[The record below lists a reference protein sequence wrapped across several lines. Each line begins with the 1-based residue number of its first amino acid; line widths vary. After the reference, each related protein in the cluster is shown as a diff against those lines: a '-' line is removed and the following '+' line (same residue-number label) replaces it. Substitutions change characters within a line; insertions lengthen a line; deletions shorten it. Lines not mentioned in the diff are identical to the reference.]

1 MARYGFTALF
11 AVLLNG
17 LFGTAPATAAE
28 PPKPTLAAQQT
39 ACTKGDGRACFDIAD
54 RLERGTGVAKDP
66 VRALTFH
73 IRACE
78 LKQGEA
84 CYRAGTLLDSA
95 SSAPDL
101 PRATQ
106 FYRKGCDLKSANGCF
121 SLGFAYRLG
130 KGVATNQAL
139 GTSLMDKGCTM
150 GSSGCKFLRDKG
162 LLPPRAAAPAPA
174 RAAPP
179 PAGRTAP
186 AAAKN
191 PMSDPETSCRTNP
204 DKEAAASSCETI
216 GYTMEMDMGDGGNP
230 GAALWYHDRACTL
243 GNASG
248 CTAAGMLYWLGR
260 VGATGNPPKP
270 DLVKAFGYNRR
281 ACDLDP
287 GECWYVANNYWK
299 GEGVTLNLVT
309 AEALYRRS
317 CKASPDYGCSSTAY
331 FLDKTKRGQPGEIVA
346 LYEKACTSLNAS
358 SCKDAAEF
366 YQGGK
371 GITPNPAKAASLRQ
385 AACKLD
391 KTLCPKQAAAPA
403 RPASPP
409 AARAA
414 PAKNPMDDPDTSCR
428 TNPDK
433 KAAALAC
440 NDLGV
445 VMEMDMGDITGQP
458 EFKRALWY
466 FDRACALGRAGG
478 CNSAG
483 IMYSE
488 GKIGARGNPPQADH
502 VTAFGYFRR
511 ACELEPKGCWEVAG
525 AFEDGLGVAK
535 SLATAEQFYRQSC
548 RADPEFACWLTGN
561 FLDRTKRGKPGE
573 VVALYEGACKQ
584 SYPKACRDAAL
595 IYENGKGVAKD
606 RGKAE
611 SLRQLA
617 CIMTGE
623 TSCPPLDPAPAV
635 AQAVAPQPSPAP
647 PAVEPARKAVPAT
660 AQAKRSAREP
670 VVPGSALAR
679 GIALYREKDFQ
690 PALALFLAAAKQD
703 PGDPRAYAY
712 LAGTYDWLG
721 MSVESRMA
729 ADTARRIDPDALAI
743 VQFAFGGP

>member
-1 MARYGFTALF
+1 MARYGFAALF
-11 AVLLNG
+11 AALFADLLS
-17 LFGTAPATAAE
+17 AASAIAAE
-28 PPKPTLAAQQT
+28 PSNPTLAAQQA
-39 ACTKGDGRACFDIAD
+39 ACTRGDGRACFDVAD
-54 RLERGTGVAKDP
+54 RLERGTGLAKDL

-84 CYRAGTLLDSA
+84 CYRAGSLLDSA
-95 SSAPDL
+95 SGAPDV

-106 FYRKGCDLKSANGCF
+106 FYRKGCELNSANGCF

-130 KGVATNQAL
+130 KGVAKNEAL
-139 GTSLMDKGCTM
+139 GTSLMDKGCAM
-150 GSSGCKFLRDKG
+150 GSSGCKFLREKG
-162 LLPPRAAAPAPA
+162 LLPPRSAAAPAPA

-179 PAGRTAP
+179 PVA
-186 AAAKN
+186 
-191 PMSDPETSCRTNP
+191 
-204 DKEAAASSCETI
+204 
-216 GYTMEMDMGDGGNP
+216 
-230 GAALWYHDRACTL
+230 RA
-243 GNASG
+243 
-248 CTAAGMLYWLGR
+248 
-260 VGATGNPPKP
+260 VP
-270 DLVKAFGYNRR
+270 
-281 ACDLDP
+281 
-287 GECWYVANNYWK
+287 
-299 GEGVTLNLVT
+299 
-309 AEALYRRS
+309 
-317 CKASPDYGCSSTAY
+317 
-331 FLDKTKRGQPGEIVA
+331 
-346 LYEKACTSLNAS
+346 
-358 SCKDAAEF
+358 
-366 YQGGK
+366 
-371 GITPNPAKAASLRQ
+371 
-385 AACKLD
+385 
-391 KTLCPKQAAAPA
+391 
-403 RPASPP
+403 
-409 AARAA
+409 AA

-466 FDRACALGRAGG
+466 FDRACALGGAGG

-525 AFEDGLGVAK
+525 AYEEGRGMAK

-584 SYPKACRDAAL
+584 SYPKACREAAV

-617 CIMTGE
+617 CMMTGE
-623 TSCPPLDPAPAV
+623 EPCPPLDPAPAA
-635 AQAVAPQPSPAP
+635 AQAVAPKPSPAP
-647 PAVEPARKAVPAT
+647 PAAAT
-660 AQAKRSAREP
+660 ARQAAPAASQAKRSAREP
-670 VVPGSALAR
+670 VVSGSALAR

-690 PALALFLAAAKQD
+690 PALAMFLAAAKQD

-729 ADTARRIDPDALAI
+729 ADTARRIDPDALSI

>member
-1 MARYGFTALF
+1 MARYGFAALV
-11 AVLLNG
+11 AVLLTG
-17 LFGTAPATAAE
+17 LLNAASANAAE
-28 PPKPTLAAQQT
+28 PPKPTLAAQQA
-39 ACTKGDGRACFDIAD
+39 ACTRGDGWACFDIAD
-54 RLERGTGVAKDP
+54 RLERGTGLAKDP

-84 CYRAGTLLDSA
+84 CYRAGSLLDSA
-95 SSAPDL
+95 SGAPDL

-106 FYRKGCDLKSANGCF
+106 FYRKGCDLNSANGCF

-130 KGVATNQAL
+130 KGVARNEAL
-139 GTSLMDKGCTM
+139 GASLMDKGCDM

-162 LLPPRAAAPAPA
+162 LLPPRSAAAPAPA
-174 RAAPP
+174 RAAPA

-186 AAAKN
+186 AVAKN

-204 DKEAAASSCETI
+204 DKEAAASSCEAI
-216 GYTMEMDMGDGGNP
+216 GFTMEMDLGDGGNP
-230 GAALWYHDRACTL
+230 VAALWYHDRACTL

-270 DLVKAFGYNRR
+270 DLVKTFGYNRR

-299 GEGVTLNLVT
+299 GEGVALNLVT

-317 CKASPDYGCSSTAY
+317 CKASPEYGCSSTAY

-371 GITPNPAKAASLRQ
+371 GIAPNPAKAASLRQ
-385 AACKLD
+385 SACKLD
-391 KTLCPKQAAAPA
+391 KTLCPKQAAAPTA
-403 RPASPP
+403 APP
-409 AARAA
+409 RTAAPQAAA
-414 PAKNPMDDPDTSCR
+414 PAPA
-428 TNPDK
+428 
-433 KAAALAC
+433 KA
-440 NDLGV
+440 
-445 VMEMDMGDITGQP
+445 P
-458 EFKRALWY
+458 
-466 FDRACALGRAGG
+466 
-478 CNSAG
+478 
-483 IMYSE
+483 
-488 GKIGARGNPPQADH
+488 
-502 VTAFGYFRR
+502 
-511 ACELEPKGCWEVAG
+511 VA
-525 AFEDGLGVAK
+525 V
-535 SLATAEQFYRQSC
+535 
-548 RADPEFACWLTGN
+548 
-561 FLDRTKRGKPGE
+561 
-573 VVALYEGACKQ
+573 
-584 SYPKACRDAAL
+584 
-595 IYENGKGVAKD
+595 
-606 RGKAE
+606 
-611 SLRQLA
+611 
-617 CIMTGE
+617 
-623 TSCPPLDPAPAV
+623 
-635 AQAVAPQPSPAP
+635 
-647 PAVEPARKAVPAT
+647 
-660 AQAKRSAREP
+660 QAKRSAREP
-670 VVPGSALAR
+670 VVSGSVLAR